1 MILTKLKTIINKWT
15 TPPALTTE
23 DGIRY
28 WQDRVIFI
36 LLLAGLIPGFLVYLP
51 SVALS
56 IKEGLWGIAFI
67 DTVLY
72 TSAAILFF
80 KRTISSKTRAICI
93 VLLSYIIGMTL
104 MLVINP
110 YSAGPIWI
118 FAFPVVAA
126 ALMGFSEA
134 LVALA
139 VNAVTLIIFG
149 ILMYF
154 GYLGSD
160 YITINPMERW
170 LVIALN
176 FIFLNILVTFIVSG
190 ILWGFQDLFEKEII
204 QHKQRE
210 DERQQNM
217 DRLHKALEG
226 TVSAIGAMIETRDP
240 YTAGHQRRVSDLAG
254 TIAAEMGL
262 APDQID
268 GIRMA
273 SMIHDIGKI
282 VIPAE
287 ILCKAKKLT
296 EIELSLVRDHV
307 RAGYDI
313 LKDIEFTWPVARMV
327 LEHHEKLDGSGYPR
341 NLSGQEILLESSIIT
356 VADVVESMAS
366 HRPYRPSLGINAAL
380 DEIAKN
386 RGTLYSPDVVDACLR
401 LFNEKGYKMVA

>member
-1 MILTKLKTIINKWT
+1 
-15 TPPALTTE
+15 
-23 DGIRY
+23 
-28 WQDRVIFI
+28 
-36 LLLAGLIPGFLVYLP
+36 VYLP

-72 TSAAILFF
+72 ISAAILFF
-80 KRTISSKTRAICI
+80 KRTISFKTRAICI

-110 YSAGPIWI
+110 YSAGPVWI

-139 VNAVTLIIFG
+139 VNVVTLIIFG

-386 RGTLYSPDVVDACLR
+386 RGTLYSRDVVDACLR
-401 LFNEKGYKMVA
+401 LFNKKGYKMVV